1 MSDTITRPPFHTPDF
16 YTIPSLARLH
26 FVFVGPDLSASGENV
41 GSASCR
47 DDDTRRDASPKN
59 RAVRSAT

>member
-41 GSASCR
+41 CSAPLE
-47 DDDTRRDASPKN
+47 DDDLSSGASPQN